1 MRGRGKVG
9 MGRFEA
15 RACAMMDGR
24 GGGRTIAVAS
34 VDGVGANG
42 AKFYDI
48 ANVADLLQGRAR
60 DGGGDIYRYSCNRL
74 GEMHAA
80 YRASRATQPTLLL
93 ITCVS

>member
-1 MRGRGKVG
+1 

-15 RACAMMDGR
+15 RVCDDGR
-24 GGGRTIAVAS
+24 ARRRKDGRRRPS

-42 AKFYDI
+42 AEFYDI

-60 DGGGDIYRYSCNRL
+60 GRDIYRYSCNRL
-74 GEMHAA
+74 GEMHAV

-93 ITCVS
+93 MTCVI

>member
-1 MRGRGKVG
+1 

-24 GGGRTIAVAS
+24 GGGRTVAVAS

-42 AKFYDI
+42 AEFYDI

-60 DGGGDIYRYSCNRL
+60 GRDIYRYSCNRL
-74 GEMHAA
+74 GEMHAV

-93 ITCVS
+93 MTCVI